1 MSERAAK
8 QQKLDLAALPAN
20 VIIQFQSPEGDAT
33 GKHRR
38 RRCVCSAALLG
49 AGFTCD
55 VCILILAPTLPLT
68 LCLRCY
74 QTLTLSPQ
82 PLAAPCCPAGPQL
95 DLPHDVTPSQL
106 ETLLNG
112 LLQSDEKLPYSF
124 FVEDQELAAELG
136 LHLLKHKARG
146 VDWG

>member
-1 MSERAAK
+1 M
-8 QQKLDLAALPAN
+8 
-20 VIIQFQSPEGDAT
+20 
-33 GKHRR
+33 
-38 RRCVCSAALLG
+38 
-49 AGFTCD
+49 
-55 VCILILAPTLPLT
+55 
-68 LCLRCY
+68 
-74 QTLTLSPQ
+74 
-82 PLAAPCCPAGPQL
+82 
-95 DLPHDVTPSQL
+95 TPSQL